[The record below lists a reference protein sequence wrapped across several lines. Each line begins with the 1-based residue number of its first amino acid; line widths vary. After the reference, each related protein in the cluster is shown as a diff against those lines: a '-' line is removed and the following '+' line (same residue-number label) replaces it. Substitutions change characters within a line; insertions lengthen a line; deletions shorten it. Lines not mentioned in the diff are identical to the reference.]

1 MLKSSVCDCSDAYVP
16 VTGTVSIA
24 NTTAT
29 DLDANNDNK
38 QVIVKN
44 CAPFQD
50 CIIEINN
57 TQVDNTKKTLI

>member
-1 MLKSSVCDCSDAYVP
+1 MLKSSVCDCSDAYVL

>member
-1 MLKSSVCDCSDAYVP
+1 MLKSSVCDCSDAYVL

-24 NTTAT
+24 NTAAT

>member
-1 MLKSSVCDCSDAYVP
+1 MLKSSVCDCSDAYVL
-16 VTGTVSIA
+16 VTGTVSIP

>member
-1 MLKSSVCDCSDAYVP
+1 MLKSSVCDCSDPYVL